1 MASLAFKLP
10 RGDVSHIHHKKNP
23 AVNSNN
29 KINTSIDPKM
39 RGPAGQVAQST
50 MQYQFLNSLS
60 STGDSGGV
68 TPANRQYMQATNLD
82 MKRRLQS
89 AQNVLGLTKKQIA
102 MNEKS
107 GSGKS
112 NFVTTQQNY
121 TTDFFQLPTSVNS
134 FIPEFTKE
142 NIPYYVGGMLL
153 VYIVLFKK

>member
-1 MASLAFKLP
+1 
-10 RGDVSHIHHKKNP
+10 
-23 AVNSNN
+23 
-29 KINTSIDPKM
+29 M

-60 STGDSGGV
+60 LQETAEGV
-68 TPANRQYMQATNLD
+68 TPANRLYMQATNLD

-89 AQNVLGLTKKQIA
+89 AQNVLGLTKQQIT

-112 NFVTTQQNY
+112 NFVTTQKI
-121 TTDFFQLPTSVNS
+121 TPRIFPTPY
-134 FIPEFTKE
+134 FRQFLYPEFTKE

-153 VYIVLFKK
+153 LYIVFFQEIIKVYSFLQENHWCAK